1 MVYEKYR
8 HEYAS
13 AANDSRVAVRKMIGF
28 FMVVSPFAD
37 MAGRWCHACGVVA
50 IL

>member
-13 AANDSRVAVRKMIGF
+13 AANDSSVAVRKMIGF
-28 FMVVSPFAD
+28 FMVGFPNK
-37 MAGRWCHACGVVA
+37 
-50 IL
+50 